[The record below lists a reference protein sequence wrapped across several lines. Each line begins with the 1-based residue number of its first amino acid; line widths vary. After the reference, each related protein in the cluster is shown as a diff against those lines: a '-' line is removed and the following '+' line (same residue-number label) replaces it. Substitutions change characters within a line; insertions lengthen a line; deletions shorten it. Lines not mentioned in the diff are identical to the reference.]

1 MLFSLCY
8 FYIIYSNFFIPYNNE
23 CNFFG
28 LVIFDKISKIF
39 TLIIL
44 FAMSIIFLASYPMT
58 LTCEKCIFPFFGII
72 FVLNSALSLGYYTRL
87 IKRIYFEEPRE
98 GIVSFK
104 LSIYELISLMIIL
117 IYCCIH
123 RCLSTN
129 PVF

>member
-1 MLFSLCY
+1 
-8 FYIIYSNFFIPYNNE
+8 
-23 CNFFG
+23 
-28 LVIFDKISKIF
+28 
-39 TLIIL
+39 
-44 FAMSIIFLASYPMT
+44 MT

-117 IYCCIH
+117 IIV
-123 RCLSTN
+123 
-129 PVF
+129 VFIGVYPQILYSSI